1 MALTLQ
7 TIPSAQG
14 VQWVRKSLQLFFMR
28 PIAFSGLFAMFIVVA
43 LLLSMFTWV
52 GAILALASLPL
63 LSLGFMIASESV
75 LAGGAV
81 LPSQFVLPLRG
92 RPERR
97 KALLM
102 LCALYAGTSL
112 LSMLLCDAL
121 DGGSLDALQRALAK
135 PGAEGKAAMEAAL
148 ADPRL
153 VTGVVLRAALAS
165 ALAIPFWH
173 APALIH
179 WAGQGVAHSLFSSAV
194 AVWRSKGAFLLYGLA
209 WAAALALVGTLL
221 GLVFSLLGAA
231 QLAGALVLPVGLA
244 FSAAFY
250 VSLWFTFSDS
260 FSYTRDAA
268 PEEAPIPPA

>member
-7 TIPSAQG
+7 TIPAAQG

-28 PIAFSGLFAMFIVVA
+28 PIAFSGMFAMFIVTA

-52 GAILALASLPL
+52 GGILALATLPL
-63 LSLGFMIASESV
+63 LSLGFMVASESV
-75 LAGGAV
+75 LAGGQV
-81 LPSQFVLPLRG
+81 LPSQFVLPLKG
-92 RPERR
+92 QPARR
-97 KALLM
+97 KALLA

-112 LSMLLCDAL
+112 LSMALCDAL

-135 PGAEGKAAMEAAL
+135 PGAEGKAALEAAM

-153 VTGVVLRAALAS
+153 ASGVALRAALAT
-165 ALAIPFWH
+165 ALSIPFWH

-194 AVWRSKGAFLLYGLA
+194 AVWRSKGAFLVYSLA
-209 WAAALALVGTLL
+209 WLAALGAVGATL

-231 QLAGALVLPVGLA
+231 QVAGALVLPIGLA

-260 FSYTRDAA
+260 FMYTRDGAA
-268 PEEAPIPPA
+268 QDTLIPPA